1 MADRFATTP
10 WRKLATAVYKG
21 PSDCRIYGSI
31 EVDVTDTMEY
41 IKALRREGIKVTL
54 THFTAA
60 AIARCLYEDVPD
72 MNGFV
77 RRGKVIL
84 RDDVEIF
91 ISVALQRGKDMSGVI
106 IPKSQNLTAAEI
118 AEKLREEVANMRS
131 GADQGV
137 GSSKQVLSKIPWP
150 IRRPLFLLIKWWVY
164 DLGLKVPFLNI
175 KRDPFGSIMLSDIGS
190 HGLTSGMAALFP
202 IGKIPAVIVMG
213 KAVKKP
219 VVKRGEIEIRSM
231 VSLTATLDHRIV
243 DGAQSGLLARGI
255 ARRLRSPEKLN
266 APPKHIT
273 ESESETAL
281 K

>member
-1 MADRFATTP
+1 MADRSATTP

-31 EVDVTDTMEY
+31 EVDVTETMEY
-41 IKALRREGIKVTL
+41 IRSLRREGTKVTL
-54 THFTAA
+54 THFAAA
-60 AIARCLYEDVPD
+60 AIARTLYEDVPD

-84 RDDVEIF
+84 RDDVEVF

-106 IPKSQNLTAAEI
+106 IPKSQDLTVAEI
-118 AEKLREEVANMRS
+118 AEKLVEEVQKMRS
-131 GADQGV
+131 GADAGV
-137 GSSKQVLSKIPWP
+137 GSSKQPLSKIPWP

-175 KRDPFGSIMLSDIGS
+175 KSDPFGSIMLSDIGS

-202 IGKIPAVIVMG
+202 IGKIPAVLVMG
-213 KAVKKP
+213 KAVQKP
-219 VVKRGEIEIRSM
+219 VVKRGEIQIRTM
-231 VSLTATLDHRIV
+231 VTLNATLDHRIV
-243 DGAQSGLLARGI
+243 DGAQSGLLAKGI

-266 APPKHIT
+266 ARPEHLRDI
-273 ESESETAL
+273 E
-281 K
+281 